1 MTSSNNSGRDS
12 DFKLGLE
19 QCVIERPSILD
30 RSRFGLLMNRASVNR
45 DLRLASD
52 ILDEAYPNQL
62 KALFSPQHGFWGDV
76 QANMIETADGW
87 HSRLGIPVY
96 SLYGETRTPTAEML
110 SNLDCLVIDLQ
121 DVGTRVYT
129 FVWTMLEC
137 LKACAQ
143 ADVSILVL
151 DRPNPIGGC
160 VIEGP
165 LLDAEF
171 HSFVGGACI
180 PMRHGLTIGEMAQFL
195 NTDQQINAD
204 LEVAQMT
211 NWRPKQSG
219 SVISRTWIPPSPNL
233 PTLASAQVY
242 PGQVLLEG
250 TNLSEG
256 RGTTTPFE
264 VMGAPFID
272 AEILSDELNESG
284 IDGARFLPL
293 TFRPTFDK
301 WHGQL
306 CNGVSLH
313 VTDPIAYRPYRT
325 TVMLLA
331 AVQRNWPND
340 FRWLD
345 PPYEYEKEK
354 PPIDII
360 SGSDSLRTCNN
371 MNDPSSLD
379 ALTVC
384 PLESWRERTNTAWLY
399 EETSCRFEN

>member
-19 QCVIERPSILD
+19 ECVNERPSILEGA
-30 RSRFGLLMNRASVNR
+30 RFGLLMNRASVNR
-45 DLRLASD
+45 DLRLTCD
-52 ILDEAYPNQL
+52 ILDEAYPNRL
-62 KALFSPQHGFWGDV
+62 KALFSPQHGFWGDA
-76 QANMIETADGW
+76 QANMIETDDGW
-87 HSRLGIPVY
+87 HARLGIPVY
-96 SLYGETRTPTAEML
+96 SLYGETRTPTSEML

-143 ADVSILVL
+143 AEVSILVL

-165 LLDAEF
+165 LLDAKF
-171 HSFVGGACI
+171 HSFVGGSSI

-204 LEVAQMT
+204 LQIAQMT
-211 NWRPKQSG
+211 NWLPEQG
-219 SVISRTWIPPSPNL
+219 HPSVPRTWIPPSPNL
-233 PTLASAQVY
+233 PTIASALVY

-264 VMGAPFID
+264 VIGAPFID
-272 AEILSDELNESG
+272 AEILSDELNAL
-284 IDGARFLPL
+284 GAHGVRFLPL

-301 WHGQL
+301 WQNQL
-306 CNGVSLH
+306 CNGVSMH
-313 VTDPIAYRPYRT
+313 VTDPNAYRPYRT

-345 PPYEYEKEK
+345 PPYEYENEK

-360 SGSDSLRTCNN
+360 SGSDSLRTCND
-371 MNDPSSLD
+371 MTAPSALE

-384 PLESWRERTNTAWLY
+384 PLGSWRERTKSALLY
-399 EETSCRFEN
+399 GDASCRFKD